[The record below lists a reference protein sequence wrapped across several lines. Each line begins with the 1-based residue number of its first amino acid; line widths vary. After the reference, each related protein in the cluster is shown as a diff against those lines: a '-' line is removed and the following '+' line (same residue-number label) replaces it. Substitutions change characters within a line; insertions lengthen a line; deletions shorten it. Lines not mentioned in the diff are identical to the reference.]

1 MRSNYQD
8 FLVDRKGDFIVPNSS
23 QWLRTFRGTIE
34 GISAK
39 RYAVVNLGW
48 ISINVQPKAI
58 HIELRVASV
67 SPVSLAALIFWL
79 SELEAHRTVL
89 TIHREKETYELFAN
103 HHALRDRLV
112 GILRE
117 VEMRGHDRFERH
129 TIGWNNK
136 SQISSFERLNK
147 MWKDGLRDA
156 FTAFHSPAF
165 IASLGERHI
174 LVHASDNLS
183 TLTVCKV
190 SQGYH
195 SFDQIRLT
203 GAQNLRI
210 EDQYDVRYGW
220 WIAEAYRE
228 VLKKG
233 NPTIDKVSAA
243 MARPQRPAVDLNYYR
258 LMLPLSGSRGEQM
271 LISTTIIDR
280 SIER

>member
-147 MWKDGLRDA
+147 MWRDRLSDACAAFPLARLHRITERTSYSRACQRQFKFLLCAKCHKAITASTRSDQPALRTFA
-156 FTAFHSPAF
+156 
-165 IASLGERHI
+165 
-174 LVHASDNLS
+174 
-183 TLTVCKV
+183 
-190 SQGYH
+190 
-195 SFDQIRLT
+195 
-203 GAQNLRI
+203 
-210 EDQYDVRYGW
+210 
-220 WIAEAYRE
+220 
-228 VLKKG
+228 
-233 NPTIDKVSAA
+233 
-243 MARPQRPAVDLNYYR
+243 
-258 LMLPLSGSRGEQM
+258 
-271 LISTTIIDR
+271 
-280 SIER
+280 